1 MKVLFTFGGLPHY
14 SNYILSR
21 LNNIEN
27 LEIVVVVPKSKT
39 NTIGD
44 GVKQTREGVNFK
56 IIQIP
61 EQKAFY
67 GNFFFKGF
75 IKTLQKEK
83 PDIIVTI
90 WPYILGFTIN
100 IRLKRFMRKHN
111 IKLILKEIPFHV
123 PKFNE
128 TFQYYSSK
136 QALYLNEDLVQ
147 TEKIGIKFY
156 IKHFVLK
163 YTRKYYYTKLVD
175 ATVNYTDAAKEIIPS
190 YGFDKNKIFVT
201 TNSPDTDLI
210 FEAAEKIKSMPPVLQ
225 KNNFRIVHIGRLVKW
240 KKTHQ
245 LIDAI
250 ALLQQ
255 DFPEIELI
263 IIGKGKEEDNLRK
276 QAKQLGIEKHVRFLG
291 GIYDNETLG
300 RYLNIS
306 SIYVLAGMGGL
317 SINQAMA
324 FGKPVICS
332 TADGTET
339 RLVKDGYNGFYFK
352 DDDIH
357 DLAKKIRII
366 LSDKELCKKMGENS
380 LKIID
385 EDVNVHKVIKEYVA
399 AFNFVAGSQ
408 LKYSAPRN

>member
-27 LEIVVVVPKSKT
+27 LEIVVVVPEQNT
-39 NTIGD
+39 NTIGN
-44 GVKQTREGVNFK
+44 GVKQSQEGINFR
-56 IIQIP
+56 IIYLQ
-61 EQKAFY
+61 EYKAFY

-75 IKTLQKEK
+75 INVLQKEK

-90 WPYILGFTIN
+90 WPYILGFTIHN
-100 IRLKRFMRKHN
+100 RLKRFMRKHK

-123 PKFNE
+123 PAFNQ
-128 TFQYYSSK
+128 TFRYYKSK
-136 QALYLNEDLVQ
+136 QALLLNEDLIQ
-147 TEKIGIKFY
+147 TEKTGIKFY
-156 IKHFVLK
+156 LKHLILK
-163 YTRKYYYTKLVD
+163 YTRKYYYKKLVD
-175 ATVNYTDAAKEIIPS
+175 ATVNYTDAAKEIISS
-190 YGFDKNKIFVT
+190 YGFDRNKIFIT

-210 FEAAEKIKSMPPVLQ
+210 FEAAEKIKSMPSILP
-225 KNNFRIVHIGRLVKW
+225 KNDFRIVHIGRLVKW

-250 ALLQQ
+250 AILKH

-263 IIGKGKEEDNLRK
+263 IIGKGKEENNLQQ
-276 QAKQLGIEKHVRFLG
+276 QAKQQGIEKHVRFLG

-300 RYLNIS
+300 RYLNVS
-306 SIYVLAGMGGL
+306 SVYVLAGMGGL

-324 FGKPVICS
+324 FGKPVVCS

-352 DDDIH
+352 DDDVQ
-357 DLAKKIRII
+357 DLAQKIKIL
-366 LSDKELCKKMGENS
+366 LSDKELMKKMGQNS
-380 LKIID
+380 LKIIKD
-385 EDVNVHKVIKEYVA
+385 DVNVHRVIREYIA
-399 AFNFVAGSQ
+399 AFNFVTNGNLVYNEQ
-408 LKYSAPRN
+408 